1 MQIRQAFKAIEY
13 VFDRAEEYNLDTD
26 RVVLAGESAG
36 AYFAAFISAIT
47 VNGELYDELGI
58 DFKYRDSFR
67 VGSAVLLN
75 GAYNM
80 QNMFDTKFANMMT
93 FMCAYTGKS
102 RKQMAELRGG
112 EYLDSISP
120 VNYINAD
127 FPPCVVITGKLDPLL
142 SEGVL
147 FAEKLGVCA
156 VDYFYYMGKGIISLH
171 ASAIMLK
178 SGAAKKCLR
187 LTQKFV
193 FEHIGLKGE
202 TGKTYGLTRDY
213 TEV

>member
-1 MQIRQAFKAIEY
+1 MKKPVFVYIHGGGYISGTKELRAQYCFAYSEKGFFSLNIHYQYAPEAVHPVQIRQAFKAIEY

-47 VNGELYDELGI
+47 VNRELYDKLGI

-75 GAYNM
+75 GAYNI

-102 RKQMAELRGG
+102 RKQMAELKGG

-147 FAEKLGVCA
+147 
-156 VDYFYYMGKGIISLH
+156 
-171 ASAIMLK
+171 
-178 SGAAKKCLR
+178 
-187 LTQKFV
+187 
-193 FEHIGLKGE
+193 
-202 TGKTYGLTRDY
+202 
-213 TEV
+213 